1 MFVNFPGFLTSLG
14 AGEVVIGAITSVA
27 AGAAIVARPWAG
39 QTMDRFGRVPLIRIS
54 SIVRIGATLSLLA
67 VGSVGPLV
75 YVARSV
81 YAVASAVFFTGL
93 FTYASDVMPPER
105 RAQGIAYYGLSGMSA
120 ATFGAA
126 LGAAVIGRFG
136 FPALFLGMA
145 AAELACVVVAFSL
158 RALPDRPP
166 LAHPGAIRTL
176 AGERQLIPIWVLTI
190 GFGAGYGV
198 LFAFMRTFVDASGV
212 GSVGL
217 YFSTYSIT
225 AIVAR
230 LTLSTLPD
238 RLGPTR
244 MVKPAVLAFVAGFA
258 LLAIARSTPV
268 LAAAA
273 IAGGFGHAFM
283 FPILGRLT
291 TERAPDSRRGAALS
305 LYTAMFDAGPLLA
318 APVLGLVIERAG
330 YPAMFSATAFLVTV
344 ATAVFVVLDRR
355 SEAVRA

>member
-166 LAHPGAIRTL
+166 LAHPGAIRH
-176 AGERQLIPIWVLTI
+176 
-190 GFGAGYGV
+190 GAGKSAV
-198 LFAFMRTFVDASGV
+198 
-212 GSVGL
+212 
-217 YFSTYSIT
+217 
-225 AIVAR
+225 
-230 LTLSTLPD
+230 PE
-238 RLGPTR
+238 GPQ
-244 MVKPAVLAFVAGFA
+244 
-258 LLAIARSTPV
+258 
-268 LAAAA
+268 
-273 IAGGFGHAFM
+273 
-283 FPILGRLT
+283 
-291 TERAPDSRRGAALS
+291 SR
-305 LYTAMFDAGPLLA
+305 D
-318 APVLGLVIERAG
+318 
-330 YPAMFSATAFLVTV
+330 
-344 ATAVFVVLDRR
+344 
-355 SEAVRA
+355 